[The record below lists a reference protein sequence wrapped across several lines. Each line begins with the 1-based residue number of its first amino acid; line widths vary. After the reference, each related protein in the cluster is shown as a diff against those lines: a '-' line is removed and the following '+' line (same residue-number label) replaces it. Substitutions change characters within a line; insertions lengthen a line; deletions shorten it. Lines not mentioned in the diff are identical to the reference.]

1 MTIATMII
9 QSYAMHTVEPG
20 LSLNSTSCMYIQF
33 INTFKTLETHFDK
46 KNSLNAKSHHCSLLL
61 SQGS

>member
-33 INTFKTLETHFDK
+33 INTFKTHFDK